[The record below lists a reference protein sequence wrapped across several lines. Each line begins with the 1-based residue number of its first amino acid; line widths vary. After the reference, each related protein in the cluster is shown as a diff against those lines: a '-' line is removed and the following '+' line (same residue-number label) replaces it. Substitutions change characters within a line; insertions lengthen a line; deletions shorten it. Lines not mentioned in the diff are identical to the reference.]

1 MIPPVVALAA
11 ICGNALQTVNT
22 GARVIAKVHTDNG
35 RIVYHGQ
42 SQIDGV
48 PGTAA
53 PIELTFMLGHIL
65 LIEVVDGG
73 RFRVRLHGARLVD
86 QMRHDHTGRFIDAW
100 PYQPA
105 KNDLLD
111 ACAVVLETRRPHVVS
126 GKVSSPMSVAY
137 EALWLP
143 LAADGC
149 TIDMLMCGKH
159 YAERR

>member
-1 MIPPVVALAA
+1 MTESIPIEHPDLARLHDLWQQKRPA
-11 ICGNALQTVNT
+11 
-22 GARVIAKVHTDNG
+22 GAFPARDMF
-35 RIVYHGQ
+35 
-42 SQIDGV
+42 D
-48 PGTAA
+48 
-53 PIELTFMLGHIL
+53 PIELKFMLGHIL
-65 LIEVVDGG
+65 LIEVVEGG

-111 ACAVVLETRRPHVVS
+111 ACAAVLETRRPHVVS
-126 GKVSSPMSVAY
+126 GKVSSPMPVAY